1 MEPLK
6 KIICLIYEEEQMRES
21 NEPVN
26 SNPEAF
32 ERLINT
38 VRVKLY
44 KTGMA
49 ILKNDDDVCD
59 AIQETL
65 LSAYKNFGSLREEQY
80 FSTWI
85 IRIMINK
92 CYDIIKK
99 KQKVAYLNEKME
111 IEADDAYYDRYKED
125 STVERVLNQINPD
138 LKLVT
143 VLYYYDE
150 FSVKEISEMLNLPE
164 GTVKS
169 RLARARDKM
178 YEILKMEEGE
188 RIG

>member
-1 MEPLK
+1 
-6 KIICLIYEEEQMRES
+6 MREV

-49 ILKNDDDVCD
+49 ILKIDDDVCD

-65 LSAYKNFGSLREEQY
+65 ISAYKHFDTFKEERY

-85 IRIMINK
+85 TRILINK
-92 CYDIIKK
+92 CYDIINKNKK
-99 KQKVAYLNEKME
+99 IVSLNEKME
-111 IEADDAYYDRYKED
+111 TEFDEVYYDRYKEE
-125 STVERVLNQINPD
+125 SILEKSLNQISQD

-150 FSVKEISEMLNLPE
+150 FSVKEISEMLNIPE

-178 YEILKMEEGE
+178 YEILKKEAGE

>member
-1 MEPLK
+1 
-6 KIICLIYEEEQMRES
+6 MREV
-21 NEPVN
+21 NEPNN

-38 VRVKLY
+38 VKVKLY

-65 LSAYKNFGSLREEQY
+65 ISAYKNFESLREKQY
-80 FSTWI
+80 FDTWI
-85 IRIMINK
+85 TRILINK

-99 KQKVAYLNEKME
+99 NKKVAYLNEQME
-111 IEADDAYYDRYKED
+111 VEANESYYDRYKED
-125 STVERVLNQINPD
+125 STLERILSQINPE

-150 FSVKEISEMLNLPE
+150 FSVKEISEMLNIPE

>member
-1 MEPLK
+1 MENINNIEGSPDTFETL
-6 KIICLIYEEEQMRES
+6 
-21 NEPVN
+21 VN
-26 SNPEAF
+26 NVK
-32 ERLINT
+32 L
-38 VRVKLY
+38 KLY

-49 ILKNDDDVCD
+49 ILKDDDDTCD

-65 LSAYKNFGSLREEQY
+65 ISAYKNFDKLKEKRY

-85 IRIMINK
+85 TRILINK
-92 CYDIIKK
+92 CYDLIKK
-99 KQKVAYLNEKME
+99 KKKITYLNQQLEQPE
-111 IEADDAYYDRYKED
+111 NASYYDIYSED
-125 STVERVLNQINPD
+125 SILERVLNNIDSD

-150 FSVKEISEMLNLPE
+150 FSIKEISEMINIPE

-169 RLARARDKM
+169 RLSRARERI

-188 RIG
+188 DIG

>member
-1 MEPLK
+1 
-6 KIICLIYEEEQMRES
+6 MRE
-21 NEPVN
+21 VN
-26 SNPEAF
+26 KSENSSPESF
-32 ERLINT
+32 ERLVNS
-38 VRVKLY
+38 VKVKLY

-65 LSAYKNFGSLREEQY
+65 LSAYKNFSSLKEKQY

-85 IRIMINK
+85 TRILINK

-99 KQKVAYLNEKME
+99 NKKVAYLNEQME
-111 IEADDAYYDRYKED
+111 VEANESYYDRYKED
-125 STVERVLNQINPD
+125 STVERVLSQISQE

-150 FSVKEISEMLNLPE
+150 FSINEISEMLNIPE

>member
-1 MEPLK
+1 
-6 KIICLIYEEEQMRES
+6 MREV
-21 NEPVN
+21 NESVN
-26 SNPEAF
+26 SSPESF
-32 ERLINT
+32 ERLVNT
-38 VRVKLY
+38 VKVKLY

-65 LSAYKNFGSLREEQY
+65 LSAYKNFESLKEKQY

-85 IRIMINK
+85 TRILINK

-99 KQKVAYLNEKME
+99 NKKIAYLNEQME
-111 IEADDAYYDRYKED
+111 METNESYYDRYKED
-125 STVERVLNQINPD
+125 STVERVLSQINPE

-150 FSVKEISEMLNLPE
+150 FSVKEISEMLNIPE

>member
-1 MEPLK
+1 
-6 KIICLIYEEEQMRES
+6 MRE
-21 NEPVN
+21 VN
-26 SNPEAF
+26 KSENSSPESF
-32 ERLINT
+32 ERLVNS
-38 VRVKLY
+38 VKVKLY

-65 LSAYKNFGSLREEQY
+65 LSAYKNFESLKEKQY

-85 IRIMINK
+85 TRILINK

-99 KQKVAYLNEKME
+99 NKKIAYLNEQME
-111 IEADDAYYDRYKED
+111 METNESYYDRYKED
-125 STVERVLNQINPD
+125 STVERVLSQINPE

-150 FSVKEISEMLNLPE
+150 FSVKEISEMLNIPE

>member
-1 MEPLK
+1 MENLNYTNEGSPETF
-6 KIICLIYEEEQMRES
+6 EELVTKMKE
-21 NEPVN
+21 
-26 SNPEAF
+26 
-32 ERLINT
+32 
-38 VRVKLY
+38 KLY

-49 ILKNDDDVCD
+49 ILKNDDDTCD

-65 LSAYKNFGSLREEQY
+65 ISAYKNFNSLKEKKF

-85 IRIMINK
+85 TRILINK

-99 KQKVAYLNEKME
+99 NKKISYINEQME
-111 IEADDAYYDRYKED
+111 QPENASYYDIYKEE
-125 STVERVLNQINPD
+125 SSLERVLNSIDQD

-150 FSVKEISEMLNLPE
+150 FSIKEISEMINIPE

-169 RLARARDKM
+169 RLSRAREKI

-188 RIG
+188 DIG

>member
-1 MEPLK
+1 
-6 KIICLIYEEEQMRES
+6 MREV
-21 NEPVN
+21 NEPIN
-26 SNPEAF
+26 SSPEAF

-38 VRVKLY
+38 VKVKLY

-49 ILKNDDDVCD
+49 ILKNDDDTCD
-59 AIQETL
+59 ALQETL
-65 LSAYKNFGSLREEQY
+65 LSAYKNFDKLENKQY

-85 IRIMINK
+85 TRILINK

-99 KQKVAYLNEKME
+99 NRKNAMVNQLLEVEGNES
-111 IEADDAYYDRYKED
+111 YYDRYKED
-125 STVERVLNQINPD
+125 STLERVLNEISQD

-150 FSVKEISEMLNLPE
+150 FSVKEISEMLNVPE

>member
-1 MEPLK
+1 
-6 KIICLIYEEEQMRES
+6 MREV
-21 NEPVN
+21 NESVN
-26 SNPEAF
+26 SSPESF
-32 ERLINT
+32 ERLVNT
-38 VRVKLY
+38 VKVKLY

-65 LSAYKNFGSLREEQY
+65 LSAYRNFDSLREKQY

-85 IRIMINK
+85 TRILINK

-99 KQKVAYLNEKME
+99 NKKVAYLNEQME
-111 IEADDAYYDRYKED
+111 VEEDGFYYDRYKED
-125 STVERVLNQINPD
+125 SIVEKVLSQISSD

-150 FSVKEISEMLNLPE
+150 FSVKEISEMLNIPE

-178 YEILKMEEGE
+178 YEIMKMEEGE

>member
-1 MEPLK
+1 
-6 KIICLIYEEEQMRES
+6 MREV
-21 NEPVN
+21 NEPSN

-38 VRVKLY
+38 VKVKLY

-65 LSAYKNFGSLREEQY
+65 MSAYKNFGSLKEVQ
-80 FSTWI
+80 FFDTWI
-85 IRIMINK
+85 TRILINK

-99 KQKVAYLNEKME
+99 NKKVAYLNEQME
-111 IEADDAYYDRYKED
+111 VEANESYYDRYKED
-125 STVERVLNQINPD
+125 STVERVLSQISQE

-150 FSVKEISEMLNLPE
+150 FSINEISEMLNIPE

>member
-1 MEPLK
+1 
-6 KIICLIYEEEQMRES
+6 MREK

-65 LSAYKNFGSLREEQY
+65 ISAYKNFDSLREEKY

-85 IRIMINK
+85 TRILINK
-92 CYDIIKK
+92 CYDIIKQNK
-99 KQKVAYLNEKME
+99 KVTYINEKLE
-111 IEADDAYYDRYKED
+111 ISENETYYDIYKED
-125 STVERVLNQINPD
+125 STVERVLSEINSD

-150 FSVKEISEMLNLPE
+150 FSIKEISEMLNIPE

-178 YEILKMEEGE
+178 YEILKREEGE

>member
-1 MEPLK
+1 
-6 KIICLIYEEEQMRES
+6 MREV
-21 NEPVN
+21 NEPSN

-38 VRVKLY
+38 VKVKLY

-65 LSAYKNFGSLREEQY
+65 MSAYKNFGSLKEVQ
-80 FSTWI
+80 FFDTWI
-85 IRIMINK
+85 TRILINK

-99 KQKVAYLNEKME
+99 NKKVAYLNEQME
-111 IEADDAYYDRYKED
+111 VEANESYYDRYKED
-125 STVERVLNQINPD
+125 STVERVLSQINPE

-150 FSVKEISEMLNLPE
+150 FSVKEISEMLNIPE

>member
-1 MEPLK
+1 
-6 KIICLIYEEEQMRES
+6 MREV

-38 VRVKLY
+38 VKVKLY

-65 LSAYKNFGSLREEQY
+65 MSAYKNFSTLREEQY

-85 IRIMINK
+85 TRILINK

-99 KQKVAYLNEKME
+99 NKKVAYLNEQME
-111 IEADDAYYDRYKED
+111 VEANESYYDRYKED
-125 STVERVLNQINPD
+125 STVERILSQINPE

-150 FSVKEISEMLNLPE
+150 FSVKEISEMLNIPE

-178 YEILKMEEGE
+178 YEIIKMEEGE